1 MYETK
6 QGDKICY
13 TCKGYPR
20 CPKRM
25 QLTLDPESSDVHVHV
40 STDAH
45 DHHLIATTKGLNP
58 SSKAKVL
65 ELLSVGVT
73 QPRKI
78 LKELEKNNLP
88 PLTKPQLNN
97 LKQRTQKKVG
107 GPQICSLSDFLLWV
121 KKREKVPDDED
132 EVYVVAYEHKLS
144 KHNTNK
150 IKDLRCFM
158 STKRLIRQA
167 INSNIFLLL

>member
-1 MYETK
+1 MKGLNKIYEFAQTYSSMQSAVEGLNAKEISGQLWTRGQMYETK

-58 SSKAKVL
+58 SSKAQVL

-97 LKQRTQKKVG
+97 LKQFETQKKVG
-107 GPQICSLSDFLLWV
+107 GPQICSLSDFLL
-121 KKREKVPDDED
+121 
-132 EVYVVAYEHKLS
+132 
-144 KHNTNK
+144 
-150 IKDLRCFM
+150 
-158 STKRLIRQA
+158 
-167 INSNIFLLL
+167 